1 MSNLTYDL
9 LWRQCM
15 QDLMDVLEQD
25 PPQESDPKELQQMMC
40 YAYLKY
46 IKIFRDLE
54 DCYDQHV
61 HPQKRRDIK
70 VTLESVMGR
79 MLEIKQILLQMLGPC
94 PNFDDI
100 IIDLKLVPD
109 ILEIPV
115 PKYYRD
121 DEEAAKRLD
130 GCKQLLLSVTE
141 RLAEES
147 KAGDALVAAEGEDTE
162 PRVAVGVLA
171 SAILSVPDII
181 RVLQANERG
190 RQGRQRFQFMK
201 AHRHRQE
208 LEAKIASKGARDM
221 DADIAAITIQRM
233 LKGFVTAKMS
243 RRMREEELVFIGMEH
258 EAHFKRDLSVFDAAI
273 KNRILRKRRQEQHE
287 LDYKQALIDVRQG
300 LFDEEGP
307 QMATQ
312 MRETIM
318 KWARDVF
325 EQTGVLP
332 DLPDP
337 EDGGSMT
344 ILDPPPPLV
353 DGEDATTDPKGKGK
367 GKGDKKEEKKKGK
380 KGEKAEADAG
390 SAPLSEFIP
399 FMRSS
404 LTTYV
409 NTWEQKDEEANFAQH
424 HDTVLIQNELRPSVK
439 EHVRVNVVDSEI
451 VNVLEN
457 MKKDLEKGGK
467 GKKGKAKKGKK
478 KGKKDKKKGKKGKDL
493 TEGRTSESLTV
504 ELAEKGILKHE
515 TPVSIVD
522 FIGAHRNV
530 QFVESVSG
538 EGPIQDMSGA
548 QLRQHVIESFIL
560 PLGCLSA
567 HQRINA
573 VNSVCLYGPP
583 STGKTMLT
591 QAIAYESGAQ
601 FFDIS
606 PINTAGKYS
615 GSKATTLMLHM
626 VFKLAKIL
634 QPSVIY
640 IDDAEYCFCSDKKKE
655 KEFMTNRNCAEK
667 PSRIKKDIAKEMK
680 ALGKDDLVLVV
691 GNSRTPWVCEKADFK
706 AFSGFFKSFL
716 YTPLPDYATM
726 QMLWSQLI
734 RKKGTSL
741 RRFFDLQ
748 TVSHICFVSGFA
760 AGTIHDTISKLLHP
774 RRLKMVSCSNALM
787 CHYAMCKLCLISCFF
802 PNRSI
807 KNH

>member
-1 MSNLTYDL
+1 
-9 LWRQCM
+9 M

-130 GCKQLLLSVTE
+130 GCNQLLLSVAE

-147 KAGDALVAAEGEDTE
+147 KASDALVAAEGEDAE
-162 PRVAVGVLA
+162 PRAAVGMPV

-208 LEAKIASKGARDM
+208 LEAKIASKGAREM

-258 EAHFKRDLSVFDAAI
+258 EAHFKRDLSVFDAAT

-337 EDGGSMT
+337 EDGGSLT
-344 ILDPPPPLV
+344 ILDPPPPPV
-353 DGEDATTDPKGKGK
+353 DGEEAAGDLKGKGK

-380 KGEKAEADAG
+380 KGDKAEADDG
-390 SAPLSEFIP
+390 SVPLSEFIP
-399 FMRSS
+399 SMRSS

-409 NTWEQKDEEANFAQH
+409 NVWEQKDEDANFGQH
-424 HDTVLIQNELRPSVK
+424 HDTELIKNELRPSVK

-530 QFVESVSG
+530 QFVESVAG
-538 EGPIQDMSGA
+538 EGPAQDMSGA
-548 QLRQHVIESFIL
+548 QLRQHIIESFIL
-560 PLGCLSA
+560 PLGCQSA

-573 VNSVCLYGPP
+573 INSVCLYGPA

-591 QAIAYESGAQ
+591 QAIAYEAGAQ

-606 PINTAGKYS
+606 PTNTAGKYS
-615 GSKATTLMLHM
+615 GGKGTTLMLHM

-655 KEFMTNRNCAEK
+655 KEFMTNRNCSEK

-691 GNSRTPWVCEKADFK
+691 GNSRTPWVCEKADYK
-706 AFSGFFKSFL
+706 AFTGFFKSFL
-716 YTPLPDYATM
+716 YTPLPDYATL
-726 QMLWSQLI
+726 QKLWSELV
-734 RKKGTSL
+734 RKKGASL

-774 RRLKMVSCSNALM
+774 RRLKLVSHLYEFHIMFCVNIESKQILFTFSQTDRPKA
-787 CHYAMCKLCLISCFF
+787 
-802 PNRSI
+802 I
-807 KNH
+807 KN

>member
-1 MSNLTYDL
+1 
-9 LWRQCM
+9 
-15 QDLMDVLEQD
+15 MDVLEQD

-46 IKIFRDLE
+46 IKIFKDLE

-61 HPQKRRDIK
+61 HPQKRREIK
-70 VTLESVMGR
+70 ITLEAVMGR
-79 MLEIKQILLQMLGPC
+79 MLEIKQILQQLLGPC

-100 IIDLKLVPD
+100 IIDLKLVPEV
-109 ILEIPV
+109 LEIPI

-130 GCKQLLLSVTE
+130 GCKKLLTSVAE
-141 RLAEES
+141 RIAEEK
-147 KAGDALVAAEGEDTE
+147 KAADALAAAEGEGAE
-162 PRVAVGVLA
+162 PGSAPSSGVPA
-171 SAILSVPDII
+171 SAIQSIPDII

-208 LEAKIASKGARDM
+208 LEAKIASKGAREM

-243 RRMREEELVFIGMEH
+243 RRMRDEELVFIGMEH
-258 EAHFKRDLSVFDAAI
+258 EVHSKQDLSVFEAAA
-273 KNRILRKRRQEQHE
+273 NTRIMRKRRQEQHE

-325 EQTGVLP
+325 EQTGTLP

-344 ILDPPPPLV
+344 ILDPPPPPA
-353 DGEDATTDPKGKGK
+353 DADDAAGDPKAKGK

-380 KGEKAEADAG
+380 KGDKAAEGDEG

-399 FMRSS
+399 PMRSS
-404 LTTYV
+404 LTSYV
-409 NTWEQKDEEANFAQH
+409 NIWEQKDEESNFAQH
-424 HDTVLIQNELRPSVK
+424 HDTEMIKTELRPSVK
-439 EHVRVNVVDSEI
+439 EHVRVNIVDSEI

-467 GKKGKAKKGKK
+467 GKKGKGKKGKK

-504 ELAEKGILKHE
+504 ELAEKGLLKHE
-515 TPVSIVD
+515 VPVRIGD

-530 QFVESVSG
+530 QFTESVTSV
-538 EGPIQDMSGA
+538 GPPPDMSGA
-548 QLRQHVIESFIL
+548 QLRQHIIESFIM
-560 PLGCLSA
+560 PLGCQSV
-567 HQRINA
+567 HQRVNA
-573 VNSVCLYGPP
+573 PNSVCLFGPP
-583 STGKTMLT
+583 STGKTMLA
-591 QAIAYESGAQ
+591 QAIAYEAGAQ

-606 PINTAGKYS
+606 PTNTAGKYA
-615 GSKATTLMLHM
+615 GSKGTTLMLHM

-640 IDDAEYCFCSDKKKE
+640 MDDAEYCFCSDKKKE
-655 KEFMTNRNCAEK
+655 KEFMSTRNCADK

-691 GNSRTPWVCEKADFK
+691 GNSRTPWVCEKSDFK

-716 YTPLPDYATM
+716 YTPLPDYATL
-726 QMLWSQLI
+726 QMLWSELVKKRGAHL
-734 RKKGTSL
+734 RK
-741 RRFFDLQ
+741 FFDLQ
-748 TVSHICFVSGFA
+748 TVAHICFVSGFA
-760 AGTIHDTISKLLHP
+760 AGTIHDTICKLLHP
-774 RRLKMVSCSNALM
+774 RRLKMVSSYSLVFYKIHVCIIASPFN
-787 CHYAMCKLCLISCFF
+787 K
-802 PNRSI
+802 PN
-807 KNH
+807 